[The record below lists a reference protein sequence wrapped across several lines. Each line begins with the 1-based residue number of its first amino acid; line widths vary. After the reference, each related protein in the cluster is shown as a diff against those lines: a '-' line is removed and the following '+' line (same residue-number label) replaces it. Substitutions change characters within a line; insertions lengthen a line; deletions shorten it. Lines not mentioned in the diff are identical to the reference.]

1 MQIIDYERQH
11 IIGRILSITEMLL
24 MNKSGVFK
32 RTKNEDHVHLVQPQW
47 LKVRNLGIKFLAEF
61 CDESSKK

>member
-32 RTKNEDHVHLVQPQW
+32 RTKNEDHVQPQW
-47 LKVRNLGIKFLAEF
+47 LKVRNLGMKFLADF
-61 CDESSKK
+61 SDESSKK